1 MSDLVYK
8 SINIIR
14 VGVTIDKLL
23 IDKWVRINYNSVV
36 RDRDVLFSR
45 RNKEL
50 RFELLGI
57 SRAYS
62 MNVFK
67 MQFLAWPSI
76 LKAS

>member
-50 RFELLGI
+50 RFE
-57 SRAYS
+57 YYY
-62 MNVFK
+62 
-67 MQFLAWPSI
+67 
-76 LKAS
+76 

>member
-50 RFELLGI
+50 RFEYYYKEYPELT
-57 SRAYS
+57 
-62 MNVFK
+62 
-67 MQFLAWPSI
+67 Q
-76 LKAS
+76 

>member
-50 RFELLGI
+50 RFEYYYKEHPELT
-57 SRAYS
+57 
-62 MNVFK
+62 
-67 MQFLAWPSI
+67 Q
-76 LKAS
+76 